1 MLELKNLV
9 NFRDLGGKVGY
20 NGKTVKYERLLRS
33 GQVVGLSKQEKSFL
47 LDNYNLKN
55 IVDFRDDREVT
66 TTPDDDVANTKY
78 FHIDIMKDTKV
89 KAINMQNIKEHRSPV
104 EMRKFM
110 LDVYSSIMTNEISQ
124 KGYHDFVQILLKEQ
138 AGSTL
143 FHCFAGKDRTGIAAA
158 IVLHILGVSKE
169 DIIKDYLQTNQQRQE
184 ANQAIIAGLVKKGLS
199 AEGEKAILIA
209 LSVSEDYLLNAFS
222 VAKDSYG
229 SFDNYIKEAIKINDD
244 EQEQLRQIYLN

>member
-1 MLELKNLV
+1 M
-9 NFRDLGGKVGY
+9 
-20 NGKTVKYERLLRS
+20 
-33 GQVVGLSKQEKSFL
+33 
-47 LDNYNLKN
+47 
-55 IVDFRDDREVT
+55 
-66 TTPDDDVANTKY
+66 
-78 FHIDIMKDTKV
+78 
-89 KAINMQNIKEHRSPV
+89 
-104 EMRKFM
+104 
-110 LDVYSSIMTNEISQ
+110 
-124 KGYHDFVQILLKEQ
+124 
-138 AGSTL
+138 

-229 SFDNYIKEAIKINDD
+229 SFDNYIKEAIKINYD